1 MQEALLLVPVPQ
13 GIGTV
18 RIGGEASAHRGL
30 GTIVPIPG
38 PDEARRFQRPPR
50 PEKIVQP
57 VPAGVEGGDVQ
68 EQSPGTGK
76 EARHG
81 LEQVRHDRRL
91 IHQVGS
97 QDDVDSPPR
106 VRSVVVVVVA
116 AVRAMRVRGRIVPV
130 DGGRSHRPRPRR
142 RRLSP
147 ASSVS
152 VGIVQ
157 SHVVLQIPHRGG
169 IQIRQGHRFR
179 PSSSRTIAAPQR
191 HGGGQSGNAAP
202 GPQFDDAPSAESSDD
217 GGGRRP
223 SGHDEGRAPD
233 SQSGGILRRIGS
245 ERIVGA
251 GYGKFTDQDRLLL
264 AATIVVVLT
273 AVRLLVVHVNV
284 NVHVVVVGAAEKV
297 EFVNDARPRR
307 RPGPGGV
314 DGRRVVEGDVAVRLA
329 PLAFDF
335 LGVDLRPPAQQPLLG
350 RAVVLQQQSDHL
362 GILGR
367 EALRQSRSSEIVLLQ
382 YVHLFLLLFL
392 LLLLLLLLLQEGLDD
407 RRVAVRR
414 GPMEGRIAGIVRR
427 RPSGSA
433 AEEEEGRR

>member
-251 GYGKFTDQDRLLL
+251 GDGEFTDQDRLLL
-264 AATIVVVLT
+264 VVVLT
-273 AVRLLVVHVNV
+273 AVRLLVVLV
-284 NVHVVVVGAAEKV
+284 VVVVGAAEKV

-314 DGRRVVEGDVAVRLA
+314 DGRRVVDGDVAVRLCAFA
-329 PLAFDF
+329 PLDF